1 MMKKKTAGKTVHAGS
16 GLQPANGFLLCGLG
30 WLTMVI
36 GLFAATWIGHLAE
49 RAGSPS
55 ALADVLRGI
64 VVTSIV
70 APIAFRLRGRFPIP
84 LCLLPLSKTGIANL
98 LGGAGLPILLAGCG
112 FGLAVQLGWID
123 ILEWHGSFSLAAAVL
138 GNALVAFLYEAL
150 PEELTLR
157 GLVYSG
163 LRTKLPAFAAY
174 VGQIALFVCVPV
186 AVNGLQR
193 LSGMAP
199 GVEIHADYVVLLLAF
214 GTVLQLLRGCTGALW
229 ASVGFHLAFLE
240 ISRFVVTQN
249 EVRLFT
255 YAERVEG
262 TGPFFILFAMVILGG
277 ILVAGAVRLWQMAR
291 LKKAKP

>member
-1 MMKKKTAGKTVHAGS
+1 
-16 GLQPANGFLLCGLG
+16 
-30 WLTMVI
+30 
-36 GLFAATWIGHLAE
+36 
-49 RAGSPS
+49 
-55 ALADVLRGI
+55 
-64 VVTSIV
+64 
-70 APIAFRLRGRFPIP
+70 
-84 LCLLPLSKTGIANL
+84 
-98 LGGAGLPILLAGCG
+98 
-112 FGLAVQLGWID
+112 
-123 ILEWHGSFSLAAAVL
+123 
-138 GNALVAFLYEAL
+138 
-150 PEELTLR
+150 
-157 GLVYSG
+157 
-163 LRTKLPAFAAY
+163 
-174 VGQIALFVCVPV
+174 
-186 AVNGLQR
+186 VNGLQR